1 MAEYPSYNHLVHYLF
16 KRNYF
21 FDDKRTKALEHLQ
34 LISDKGIE
42 KLIKNIG
49 TLKYLDKIPI
59 RRSGDRIRYFFQFL
73 TPSKFK
79 GTGFLIAQKIK

>member
-1 MAEYPSYNHLVHYLF
+1 MDTLWQNILLIINWYIIFLREIIFLM
-16 KRNYF
+16 
-21 FDDKRTKALEHLQ
+21 DKRTKALEHLQ

-59 RRSGDRIRYFFQFL
+59 RRSGDRTRYFFQFL
-73 TPSKFK
+73 THQSLKVLVF
-79 GTGFLIAQKIK
+79 